1 MKRIKI
7 LIAEDEPVNLK
18 LMRMMLEE
26 IGYEVFAAKDGEEA
40 LTLMKSN
47 IPDLVI
53 LDIMM
58 PKINGL
64 EVCRIIKDNRDI
76 SFTPVMIVSALDD
89 QESKKIGMEN
99 GADEFLSKPV
109 DKFEL
114 QTRIKTLLKIKKLY
128 DNLKSS
134 QIFLRQIIDNL
145 PHMIFVQDENSNLVM
160 VNKSMA
166 ESFGKTVEQC
176 LGKKISEI
184 YDAGM
189 EKPPEK
195 VLEFVESS
203 NSMILEKGKRLFL
216 SDFPFIDIKG
226 RKKSLQITKLPI
238 SMSESKRGVLGVT
251 VDITKLKSI
260 QEKLEKANKMLEIQ
274 AITDSLTGLLNHR
287 AIYEKLEDETNRARR
302 YNSQL
307 SVIMMDIDDFK
318 EVNDRWGHQMGD
330 RVLKEISKI
339 IKKNIREMDN
349 AGRYGG
355 EEFLVIL
362 PFTDIN
368 GAVTLAN
375 RIREEVSSTKYSSG
389 IHLTISGG
397 ISVFKDENTLLLVEK
412 ADVNLYK
419 AKKLGK
425 NKIVS

>member
-1 MKRIKI
+1 
-7 LIAEDEPVNLK
+7 
-18 LMRMMLEE
+18 
-26 IGYEVFAAKDGEEA
+26 
-40 LTLMKSN
+40 
-47 IPDLVI
+47 
-53 LDIMM
+53 
-58 PKINGL
+58 
-64 EVCRIIKDNRDI
+64 
-76 SFTPVMIVSALDD
+76 
-89 QESKKIGMEN
+89 
-99 GADEFLSKPV
+99 
-109 DKFEL
+109 
-114 QTRIKTLLKIKKLY
+114 
-128 DNLKSS
+128 
-134 QIFLRQIIDNL
+134 
-145 PHMIFVQDENSNLVM
+145 
-160 VNKSMA
+160 MA

-184 YDAGM
+184 YDTGM

>member
-145 PHMIFVQDENSNLVM
+145 PHMIFVQDENS
-160 VNKSMA
+160 
-166 ESFGKTVEQC
+166 
-176 LGKKISEI
+176 
-184 YDAGM
+184 
-189 EKPPEK
+189 KPR
-195 VLEFVESS
+195 
-203 NSMILEKGKRLFL
+203 NGQQ
-216 SDFPFIDIKG
+216 IDG
-226 RKKSLQITKLPI
+226 RIFREDCGT
-238 SMSESKRGVLGVT
+238 MSR
-251 VDITKLKSI
+251 
-260 QEKLEKANKMLEIQ
+260 QE
-274 AITDSLTGLLNHR
+274 
-287 AIYEKLEDETNRARR
+287 
-302 YNSQL
+302 
-307 SVIMMDIDDFK
+307 
-318 EVNDRWGHQMGD
+318 
-330 RVLKEISKI
+330 
-339 IKKNIREMDN
+339 NI
-349 AGRYGG
+349 
-355 EEFLVIL
+355 
-362 PFTDIN
+362 
-368 GAVTLAN
+368 
-375 RIREEVSSTKYSSG
+375 
-389 IHLTISGG
+389 
-397 ISVFKDENTLLLVEK
+397 
-412 ADVNLYK
+412 
-419 AKKLGK
+419 
-425 NKIVS
+425 